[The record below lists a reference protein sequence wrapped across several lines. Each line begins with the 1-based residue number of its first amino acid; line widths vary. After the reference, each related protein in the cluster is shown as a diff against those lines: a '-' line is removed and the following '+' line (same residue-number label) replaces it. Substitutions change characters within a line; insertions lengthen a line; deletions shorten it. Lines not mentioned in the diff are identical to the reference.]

1 MIALELSCCWPCV
14 TVVSAVGI
22 TSADD
27 KVVVGSESA
36 NFASTDGFCSKSFRF
51 ILVENV
57 DFPHQRIFNFFF
69 FFEALSVVII
79 FKSGISKKNTNK
91 FQLEP
96 KFQCIYC
103 VVWLMKVLSHLF
115 TKMFSSIT

>member
-1 MIALELSCCWPCV
+1 MKLSMIALELSCCWPCV

-57 DFPHQRIFNFFF
+57 DFPHQKIFYFFLF
-69 FFEALSVVII
+69 VALSVAII
-79 FKSGISKKNTNK
+79 FKSKI
-91 FQLEP
+91 
-96 KFQCIYC
+96 
-103 VVWLMKVLSHLF
+103 
-115 TKMFSSIT
+115 